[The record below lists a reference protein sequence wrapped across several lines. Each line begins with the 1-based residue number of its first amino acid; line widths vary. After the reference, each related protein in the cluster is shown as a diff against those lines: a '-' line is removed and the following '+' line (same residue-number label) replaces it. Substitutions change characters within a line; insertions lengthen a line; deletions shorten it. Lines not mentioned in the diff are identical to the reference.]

1 MTHANTPW
9 MIGFDIKKDTISL
22 GIPHVLFGAEDKRDE
37 IFTEAGLRYICI
49 GMKGSDKHDAVDRRH
64 VARRIIELAK
74 KSGVKHFAISVSSF
88 EKHIGPLD
96 RMLIEFARANYEH
109 VAHKTKPKDGWDFV
123 EKITLID
130 DSIEWNQ
137 ATINAAILRS
147 GILAQ
152 GLGLARD
159 LANAPTNYMS
169 PQDFVS
175 RIFKETQSPDVRIKP
190 MYLGEDDLQTEK
202 LEGILA
208 VGKGSVNPPRLLIL
222 RYLQGPAEQK
232 PILLVGKGIVF
243 DDGGVNLKTDPTDMH
258 MDKSG
263 AAMVAAAVITV
274 ARLKIERNIIALIPL
289 AENRASGRSYRQND
303 IITIGDKTVEIGNTD
318 AEGRLVLADALAYGQ
333 KRWVPD
339 YVITVATLTGAAH
352 IALGGTCSALFV
364 HDTSFGVSFAK
375 DLIEIGERTGDRL
388 WRLPLEKRHA
398 AQIKGKHAD
407 LKNIGSLGRYGG
419 AITAAAFLQQF
430 VDEKVDWAHIDM
442 APRMTPIEGDH
453 LASGATGEPMCLLV
467 ALAEEL

>member
-1 MTHANTPW
+1 MTHTNTPW
-9 MIGFDIKKDTISL
+9 MIGIDVKRDTISL
-22 GIPHVLFGAEDKRDE
+22 SIPHVLFGAEEKRDE
-37 IFTEAGLRYICI
+37 IFTEAGLRYIRI
-49 GMKGSDKHDAVDRRH
+49 GMKGSDKHDTVDRRH

-88 EKHIGPLD
+88 EKYIGPLD

-109 VAHKTKPKDGWDFV
+109 VAHKTEPKDGWDFV

-130 DSIEWNQ
+130 DSIEWNE
-137 ATINAAILRS
+137 AMISAAILHG

-159 LANAPTNYMS
+159 LANAPTNCMS
-169 PQDFVS
+169 PKGFVS
-175 RIFKETQSPDVRIKP
+175 RIIKETQSPDIGVEVI
-190 MYLGEDDLQTEK
+190 YLNERDLKTEK
-202 LEGILA
+202 LEGILS

-222 RYLQGPAEQK
+222 QYLQGPAEQK
-232 PILLVGKGIVF
+232 PILLVGKGIVY
-243 DDGGVNLKTDPTDMH
+243 DDGGVNLKQDPTDMH

-263 AAMVAAAVITV
+263 AAMVAAAIITA

-289 AENRASGRSYRQND
+289 AENRASGHSYRQCD

-318 AEGRLVLADALAYGQ
+318 AEGRLVLADALVYGRR
-333 KRWVPD
+333 RWDPD

-364 HDTSFGVSFAK
+364 HDRPAGIRLAK
-375 DLIEIGERTGDRL
+375 GLIEIGEETGDRL

-430 VDEKVDWAHIDM
+430 VDEKVNWAHIDM

-453 LASGATGEPMCLLV
+453 LAAGATGEPMCLLV
-467 ALAEEL
+467 ALTEEL